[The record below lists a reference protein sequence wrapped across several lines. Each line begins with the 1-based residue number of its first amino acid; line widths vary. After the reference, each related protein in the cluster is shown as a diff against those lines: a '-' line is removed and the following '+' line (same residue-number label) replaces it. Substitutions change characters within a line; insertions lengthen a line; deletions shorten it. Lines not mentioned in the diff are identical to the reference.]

1 MKAIAKAELRPA
13 LKLEDPAE
21 VLQAIDIEGIAM
33 GPVRLENLVDQQA
46 LSELA
51 ASFERLSRIPIRI
64 LSANDGVLAETTAS
78 AASSPAEQ
86 VIAALA
92 PGGSIVQ
99 HAGATYRVVPITYD
113 GCRIGRVVVGP
124 YLVPDSAARETLE
137 PTSGVEPTAAPVTAA
152 ATELDQVTRAAPET
166 VDLLSEHVRS
176 TLDLILF
183 SGHKA
188 LLTSTMHL
196 ASVRESYRELS
207 EKNQRLR
214 EAYERLQEL
223 DRLKSN
229 FLATMSHELRTPLTS
244 IIGYS
249 EMLQEG
255 IGGTL
260 NEEQHDFVQTIRAK
274 GEQLLGLIMEL
285 LDLSKLESG
294 TLLMTR
300 GEVRIQDVLVEAVS
314 TLAPL
319 AAKKGIA
326 LSVNAPAELP
336 RVLGDPDRLRQVFVN
351 LTENAIKFTEPE
363 GKVELS
369 AGPARE
375 RPGDEPGLI
384 LLAPVRQAIE
394 VRVADSGIGIPESE
408 RTRVFDPFYQVD
420 QSSTREYG
428 GTGLGLSIVK
438 RLVDAHHGTVTVE
451 PNTPSGT
458 VFVVTLPA
466 VYGSGSPA
474 PHAVPPVLR

>member
-1 MKAIAKAELRPA
+1 MRVDTQADL
-13 LKLEDPAE
+13 
-21 VLQAIDIEGIAM
+21 LQAMDIEGIAM

-46 LSELA
+46 LRELA
-51 ASFERLSRIPIRI
+51 SSFERLFGIPIRI
-64 LSANDGVLAETTAS
+64 LSASGTVLAETAAS
-78 AASSPAEQ
+78 AVGPPADE
-86 VIAALA
+86 VIAGLVSNGPTA
-92 PGGSIVQ
+92 VQ
-99 HAGATYRVVPITYD
+99 GGATYRVIPIEYD
-113 GCRIGRVVVGP
+113 RRLIGRVVVGP
-124 YLVPDSAARETLE
+124 YLPADDTERAAGSE
-137 PTSGVEPTAAPVTAA
+137 PAVDFAAAAPRG
-152 ATELDQVTRAAPET
+152 LDRAVRARPET
-166 VDLLSEHVRS
+166 VELLSEHVRA

-249 EMLQEG
+249 EMLEEG
-255 IGGTL
+255 IGGAL

-294 TLLMTR
+294 TLLMSRT
-300 GEVRIQDVLVEAVS
+300 EVRIRDVLAEAVS
-314 TLAPL
+314 TMTPIAS
-319 AAKKGIA
+319 KKGITLR
-326 LSVNAPAELP
+326 LSAPTDLP
-336 RVLGDPDRLRQVFVN
+336 FVLGDPDRLRQVFVN
-351 LTENAIKFTEPE
+351 LTENAIKFTEP
-363 GKVELS
+363 GGNVDLS
-369 AGPARE
+369 AGLARE
-375 RPGDEPGLI
+375 RPGEEPGLI
-384 LLAPVRQAIE
+384 LVAPVRQAVD
-394 VRVADSGIGIPESE
+394 VRVADNGIGIPEPE
-408 RTRVFDPFYQVD
+408 RSRVFDPFYQVD

-438 RLVDAHHGTVTVE
+438 RLIDAHHGSVVIE
-451 PNTPSGT
+451 PNTPTGT
-458 VFVVTLPA
+458 VFVVTLPVA
-466 VYGSGSPA
+466 SAPGSP
-474 PHAVPPVLR
+474 PSRTLPPVLR

>member
-1 MKAIAKAELRPA
+1 MRVDTQADL
-13 LKLEDPAE
+13 
-21 VLQAIDIEGIAM
+21 LQAMDIEGIAM

-46 LSELA
+46 LRELA
-51 ASFERLSRIPIRI
+51 SSFERLFGIPIRI
-64 LSANDGVLAETTAS
+64 LSASGTVLAETAAS
-78 AASSPAEQ
+78 AVNPPADE
-86 VIAALA
+86 VIAGLVSEGPTAVQ
-92 PGGSIVQ
+92 GG
-99 HAGATYRVVPITYD
+99 AAYRVVPIEYD
-113 GCRIGRVVVGP
+113 RRLIGRVVVGP
-124 YLVPDSAARETLE
+124 YLPADAAE
-137 PTSGVEPTAAPVTAA
+137 
-152 ATELDQVTRAAPET
+152 RAAGTEPAADLATAPRGVDRGVRARPET
-166 VDLLSEHVRS
+166 VELLSEHVRA

-249 EMLQEG
+249 EMLEEG
-255 IGGTL
+255 IGGAL

-294 TLLMTR
+294 TLLMSRT
-300 GEVRIQDVLVEAVS
+300 EVRIRDVLAEAVS
-314 TLAPL
+314 TVTPI
-319 AAKKGIA
+319 AAKKGITLR
-326 LSVNAPAELP
+326 LSAATDLP
-336 RVLGDPDRLRQVFVN
+336 LVLGDPDRLRQVFVN
-351 LTENAIKFTEPE
+351 LTENAIKFTDP
-363 GKVELS
+363 GGNVDLS
-369 AGPARE
+369 AALARE
-375 RPGDEPGLI
+375 RPGEEPGLI
-384 LLAPVRQAIE
+384 LVAPVRQAVE

-408 RTRVFDPFYQVD
+408 RARVFDPFYQVD

-438 RLVDAHHGTVTVE
+438 RLVDAHHGSVVIE
-451 PNTPSGT
+451 PNTPTGT
-458 VFVVTLPA
+458 VFVVTLPVA
-466 VYGSGSPA
+466 SAPA
-474 PHAVPPVLR
+474 SLPSRSLPPVLR

>member
-1 MKAIAKAELRPA
+1 MRL
-13 LKLEDPAE
+13 DPQADL
-21 VLQAIDIEGIAM
+21 LQAMDIEGIAM
-33 GPVRLENLVDQQA
+33 GPVRLENLVDEQA
-46 LSELA
+46 LRELA
-51 ASFERLSRIPIRI
+51 GSFERLFGIPIRI
-64 LSANDGVLAETTAS
+64 LSASGAVLAETAAS
-78 AASSPAEQ
+78 AVSPPAEE
-86 VIAALA
+86 VIAGLVSNGPTA
-92 PGGSIVQ
+92 VQ
-99 HAGATYRVVPITYD
+99 GGATYRVIPIEYD
-113 GCRIGRVVVGP
+113 RRLIGRVVVGP
-124 YLVPDSAARETLE
+124 YLPAESAERDAAE
-137 PTSGVEPTAAPVTAA
+137 PPPIEFAA
-152 ATELDQVTRAAPET
+152 AGPRPSAQPPRARPE
-166 VDLLSEHVRS
+166 VVELLSEHVRA

-249 EMLQEG
+249 EMLEEG
-255 IGGTL
+255 IGGAL
-260 NEEQHDFVQTIRAK
+260 NEEQHDFVQTIRSK

-294 TLLMTR
+294 TLLMSRT
-300 GEVRIQDVLVEAVS
+300 EVRIREVLAEAVS
-314 TLAPL
+314 TMTPSAT
-319 AAKKGIA
+319 KKGITLR
-326 LSVNAPAELP
+326 LSSPSDLP
-336 RVLGDPDRLRQVFVN
+336 LVLGDPDRLRQVFVN
-351 LTENAIKFTEPE
+351 LTENAIKFTDPG

-369 AGPARE
+369 AGLARE
-375 RPGDEPGLI
+375 RPGEEPGLI
-384 LLAPVRQAIE
+384 LVAPVRQAVE

-408 RTRVFDPFYQVD
+408 RSRVFDPFYQVD

-438 RLVDAHHGTVTVE
+438 KLVDAHHGSVVIE
-451 PNTPSGT
+451 PNSPNGS
-458 VFVVTLPA
+458 VFVITLPVA
-466 VYGSGSPA
+466 GTPASP
-474 PHAVPPVLR
+474 VSRSLPPVLR